1 MEIEKKGLL
10 ARLKEGLKKT
20 NKTLISGITYATTG
34 RISIDNEVIQE
45 LEDALITA
53 DIGMPTTISLIDS
66 LKKAVKN
73 KEITTVDGIRPFLS
87 EKIAELAGSVK
98 PVLETPAGNHTAPHV
113 ILVVGVN
120 GAGKTTTIGKL
131 ANFYQSS
138 GKSVLL
144 SAGDTFRAAAI
155 EQLDEWSRRVGCDIV
170 KHQPNSDPSAVA
182 FDAMKAA
189 VARKKDIV
197 IVDTAGRLHTRS
209 NLMEELAKVRRIIGR
224 EVEGAPHE
232 TLLVLDGTTG
242 QNALNQAKEFHSKI
256 NLTGLVLTKL
266 DGTSKGGAVIGIITE
281 TKLPVKFIG
290 IGEKIDDL
298 QPFDPKLFAEAILHP

>member
-1 MEIEKKGLL
+1 MGLL
-10 ARLKEGLKKT
+10 ARLKEGLRKT
-20 NKTLISGITYATTG
+20 SKSLVSSITHATTG
-34 RISIDNEVIQE
+34 RISIDEELFQE
-45 LEDALITA
+45 LEEALITA
-53 DIGMPTTISLIDS
+53 DIGMPTTMQLIDN

-73 KEITTVDGIRPFLS
+73 KEIKEVEEIRPFLR
-87 EKIAELAGSVK
+87 ERIGELAGSPLVQ
-98 PVLETPAGNHTAPHV
+98 PETVMENHGVPHV

-131 ANFYQSS
+131 ANIYQSS

-155 EQLDEWSRRVGCDIV
+155 EQLDEWSRRVGCEIV
-170 KHQPNSDPSAVA
+170 KHLPNSDPSAVA

-189 VARKKDIV
+189 VARKKDVV
-197 IVDTAGRLHTRS
+197 IVDTAGRLHTRT
-209 NLMEELAKVRRIIGR
+209 NLMEELSKVRRIIGR

-242 QNALNQAKEFHSKI
+242 QNALNQANEFHSKI

-266 DGTSKGGAVIGIITE
+266 DGTGKGGAVIRIINE
-281 TKLPVKFIG
+281 TKLPVKYIG

-298 QPFDPKLFAEAILHP
+298 QPFDAKLFAEAIL